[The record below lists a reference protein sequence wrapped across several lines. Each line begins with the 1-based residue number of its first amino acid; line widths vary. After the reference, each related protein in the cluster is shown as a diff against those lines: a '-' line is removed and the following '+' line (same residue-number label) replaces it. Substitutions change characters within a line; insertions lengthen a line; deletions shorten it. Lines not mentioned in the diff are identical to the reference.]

1 MPLKLNHGLMEMGYV
16 DHQTVTRLA
25 NISASEP
32 HDCGQDLSVSMTA
45 TLDAMGNLVLGKICY
60 LFSVYPYYLIYL
72 YQLHG
77 RQGTF
82 YHMILNLS

>member
-45 TLDAMGNLVLGKICY
+45 TLDAMGNLVLVKSVTFSLCTHTI
-60 LFSVYPYYLIYL
+60 LFIFTNYMVDRELFTI
-72 YQLHG
+72 
-77 RQGTF
+77 
-82 YHMILNLS
+82 